1 MVSDYILELIFILLT
16 LASYLGGR
24 YIYKKAKI
32 VWLNTIITSTIFIIL
47 LFILLKKDIRLYT
60 ENTNLLKYLLNL
72 SVVSLGFLFYK
83 YYDIIRSKGAAIIV
97 ATFTGSLASILSILG
112 IMYLM
117 GAERVSIITML
128 PKSVT
133 TPIAVVLSGEN
144 GGMVSVTAV
153 MVILGGILGAV
164 AGPWFLRITKIES
177 PIAKGIAMG
186 SASHGIGT
194 AKALEIGA
202 VEGAAGGV
210 AIALMGLFTSLLM
223 GLLSLCF
230 S

>member
-1 MVSDYILELIFILLT
+1 MVSGYILELIFILLT

-97 ATFTGSLASILSILG
+97 ATFTGSLASILSIFG

-230 S
+230 F